1 MYLVVTMG
9 MPIEDP
15 PQRDPQDRP
24 IWPRWVAEHF
34 EFLDQ
39 QGAAVD
45 LRRRMQS
52 PLISHL
58 EVRGLPDIYLVATF
72 RPGAEYCFDYI
83 PAKSKPQ

>member
-1 MYLVVTMG
+1 MHLVVTMG

-34 EFLDQ
+34 ELRDQ

-58 EVRGLPDIYLVATF
+58 EVRGLPDTYLVATL